1 MRELAREFIKFFVSL
16 KLTVA
21 LLALSALLVFLATI
35 DQVHLGIWAVQE
47 KWFKSLI
54 VSQVLGVDMTPTWY
68 AGYFACVLLALG
80 AVRLIGWRNTTV
92 RELLCLP
99 AFITFVALLTGIW
112 GLHALSGIHIPVP
125 IFPGGYFI
133 GGLLLINLVAA
144 HIKRFSF
151 TWKKAGIQLV
161 HGGLILLL
169 LGELFTG
176 LFQQEYQ
183 LRLDE
188 GQTKN
193 YSESWRRNELA
204 VIDTT
209 SANEDIATV
218 IPEAR
223 LQRVGASVQ
232 SPALPFRLVVRD
244 YFPNATL
251 TMREEAPAAGGGTPN
266 LATAGLGP
274 RVAVTP
280 LPITYRHDQRN
291 LPAAFVE
298 LIGPEGS
305 LGTFLFSTML
315 VEPERITYAG
325 REWAL
330 NFRFER
336 AYKPYSLTLIEFTH
350 DRYAGTEI
358 PKNFSSRVRLRSQD
372 GTDDREALIFMNN
385 PLRYDGMTFYQAGFD
400 NNDRTTILQVV
411 RNPSWVI
418 PYLSCL
424 LMSVGLYW
432 QFGWH
437 LVRYSAGRGRS
448 GPPKI
453 SDHSMS
459 LGLVLGLR
467 LMAGLVALWAAS
479 SGQGT
484 AAVVALGVVAVEF
497 VVCATLLGGL
507 VAGRPW
513 VRSLHI
519 AYAWAAVLL
528 LGAVTAY
535 GFLGGDIYDAILR
548 WVVIGVH
555 ALTAAALLALVRRP
569 AAVK

>member
-1 MRELAREFIKFFVSL
+1 MREIYREFVKFFVSL

-21 LLALSALLVFLATI
+21 LLALSSLLVFLATL
-35 DQVHLGIWAVQE
+35 DQVNLGIWAVQE
-47 KWFKSLI
+47 KWFKSFI
-54 VSQVLGVDMTPTWY
+54 VLQNIKG
-68 AGYFACVLLALG
+68 
-80 AVRLIGWRNTTV
+80 
-92 RELLCLP
+92 
-99 AFITFVALLTGIW
+99 
-112 GLHALSGIHIPVP
+112 IPVP
-125 IFPGGYFI
+125 VFPGGYFI

-144 HIKRFSF
+144 HAKRFAFS
-151 TWKKAGIQLV
+151 WKKAGIQLV

-193 YSESWRRNELA
+193 YSESWRENELA
-204 VIDTT
+204 IIDIT
-209 SANEDIATV
+209 SPAEDVVTV
-218 IPEAR
+218 IPESR
-223 LQRVGASVQ
+223 LARVGDTLQ
-232 SPALPFRLVVRD
+232 SPALPFQVVVRD

-251 TMREEAPAAGGGTPN
+251 AMRDAAPAAGGGTPN
-266 LATAGLGP
+266 IATAGIGP

-280 LPITYRHDQRN
+280 LPVTYRHDQRN
-291 LPAAFVE
+291 LPAAYVE
-298 LIGPEGS
+298 LIGSEGS

-315 VEPERITYAG
+315 IEPERISYAG
-325 REWAL
+325 REWSL
-330 NFRFER
+330 SLRFTR
-336 AYKPYSLTLIEFTH
+336 AYKPYSLTLLEFTH

-358 PKNFSSRVRLRSQD
+358 PKNFSSRIRLRSQD
-372 GTDDREALIFMNN
+372 GVVDRESLIFMNN
-385 PLRYDGMTFYQAGFD
+385 PLRYDGMTFFQAGFD

-424 LMSVGLYW
+424 LMSVGLFW

-437 LVRYSAGRGRS
+437 LVRYSAARGGVAKPAS
-448 GPPKI
+448 I
-453 SDHSMS
+453 SDHSIA
-459 LGLVLGLR
+459 LGLVLGMR

-479 SGQGT
+479 SGQDT
-484 AAVVALGVVAVEF
+484 IAQIALGVVAVEF

-507 VAGRPW
+507 MAGRSW
-513 VRSLHI
+513 VRTLHT
-519 AYAWAAVLL
+519 AYAWGALLL

-535 GFLGGDIYDAILR
+535 GFLGADIYDAILR

-555 ALTAAALLALVRRP
+555 ALTAAALLALLRRP
-569 AAVK
+569 TPAPVLAAS

>member
-1 MRELAREFIKFFVSL
+1 MRELIREFVKFFVSL

-21 LLALSALLVFLATI
+21 LLALSALLVFLATL
-35 DQVHLGIWAVQE
+35 DQVNLGIWAVQE

-54 VSQVLGVDMTPTWY
+54 V
-68 AGYFACVLLALG
+68 
-80 AVRLIGWRNTTV
+80 
-92 RELLCLP
+92 
-99 AFITFVALLTGIW
+99 
-112 GLHALSGIHIPVP
+112 LHNIKGIPVP
-125 IFPGGYFI
+125 VFPGGYFI

-144 HIKRFSF
+144 HAKRFAF

-169 LGELFTG
+169 IGELFTG
-176 LFQQEYQ
+176 LFQEEYQ

-193 YSESWRRNELA
+193 YSESWRFNELA
-204 VIDTT
+204 IIDTT
-209 SANEDIATV
+209 SPTEDVATV
-218 IPEAR
+218 IPEKLLA
-223 LQRVGASVQ
+223 RVGSEI
-232 SPALPFRLVVRD
+232 STPALPFRVVVRD

-251 TMREEAPAAGGGTPN
+251 AVREQSPAAGGGVRN

-291 LPAAFVE
+291 LPAAFIE

-305 LGTFLFSTML
+305 IGTFLFSTML

-325 REWAL
+325 REWSL

-336 AYKPYSLTLIEFTH
+336 AYKPYSLTLLEFTH
-350 DRYAGTEI
+350 DRYAGTDI

-400 NNDRTTILQVV
+400 NNDTTTVLQVV

-424 LMSVGLYW
+424 LMSVGLFW

-437 LVRYSAGRGRS
+437 LVRYSATRGAAGKS
-448 GPPKI
+448 TAI
-453 SDHSMS
+453 SDHSIS
-459 LGLVLGLR
+459 LGLVLGMR

-479 SGQGT
+479 SGEGVLAQ
-484 AAVVALGVVAVEF
+484 VALGVVAVEF
-497 VVCATLLGGL
+497 VVCAVLLGGL
-507 VAGRPW
+507 IAGKSW
-513 VRSLHI
+513 VRTLHV
-519 AYAWAAVLL
+519 AYAWGAVLL

-569 AAVK
+569 ATVSVATVAS